1 MSNELT
7 SFFKN
12 IGNFGYKAYKDCIAG
27 FAFIGETASAYAY
40 AVRHPTKI
48 RWKETLY
55 YMDNCGSDAIPIIS
69 VVGFLVGFVLALQ
82 GVVQLERMG
91 AKFMVLDLV
100 ILSVFKE
107 LGPIMSAIVATGRAG
122 SAFAAEIGTMK
133 VTEEIDAMTVMGFD
147 ISRFLVVPK
156 IIAMLIVMPIL
167 TIVGNISAIIGGIF
181 VNYVQL
187 KISIPES
194 INIVFQVLTITDFMQ
209 SIVKSVVFGGII
221 ACVGCLRGLQTKN
234 DSQSVGRS
242 ATSAVVTSIFILAV
256 ADTVITLIFCL
267 FQRGALL

>member
-1 MSNELT
+1 MSNGQIG
-7 SFFKN
+7 FFKN
-12 IGNFGYKAYKDCIAG
+12 VGNFGYKAYKDSITG
-27 FAFIGETASAYAY
+27 FAFIGETASAFVY
-40 AVRHPTKI
+40 AVRHPGKI

-82 GVVQLERMG
+82 GVVQLESMG

-100 ILSVFKE
+100 IFSVFKE
-107 LGPIMSAIVATGRAG
+107 LGPIMAAIVATGRAG
-122 SAFAAEIGTMK
+122 SSFAAEIGTMK

-147 ISRFLVVPK
+147 ISRFLVIPK
-156 IIAMLIVMPIL
+156 LIAMIIVMPIL
-167 TIVGNISAIIGGIF
+167 TIVGNISAVIGGIF

-194 INIVFQVLTITDFMQ
+194 IGTVLQSLTITDFMQ
-209 SIVKSVVFGGII
+209 SIIKSIVFGAII
-221 ACVGCLRGLQTKN
+221 ACVGCMRGLQTKN

-242 ATSAVVTSIFILAV
+242 TTSAVVTSIFILAV
-256 ADTVITLIFCL
+256 ADTIITLIFCM
-267 FQRGALL
+267 FQRGNLV